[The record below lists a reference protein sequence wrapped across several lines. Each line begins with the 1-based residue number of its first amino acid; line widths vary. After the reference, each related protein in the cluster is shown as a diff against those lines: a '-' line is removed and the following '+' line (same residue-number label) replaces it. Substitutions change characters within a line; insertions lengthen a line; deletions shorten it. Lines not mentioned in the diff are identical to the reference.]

1 MRRRSSLLVSLFV
14 VLATTGCIKETYDMN
29 KLSKEEHLSPTM
41 AISAIKGDV
50 SLSDMVKSNDT
61 LVFDQNK
68 FVTIVFKKDSVINLK
83 LTDYFNLN
91 NMVSFSQSYTLGDL
105 SLSDFQSTIGIPLSQ
120 ISLFF
125 SPALKAQFVA
135 LDNGSAHP
143 FPPFPSVNLG
153 ENTFPVFS
161 NFQNAV
167 FRSGFIDISITNN
180 LTAPL
185 NNISVNLYNSSGH
198 TAIGTGVTIPASQP
212 GETKSGSI
220 DLTGQMVTNSVIA
233 AIVLSGS
240 PGNATPVLI
249 SLNNSNIQISV
260 RGRDLIVESGR
271 VILPAQTVTSLNDKD
286 TVDFDPGSGIE
297 LDQFKVTTGNF
308 AYHVK
313 STSALAASLEITMP
327 TTLRSGTPVSELIN
341 IGPISQSDGSI
352 SFNNTTIDLGADIHQ
367 PFNRVPITYGINV
380 NSNGNMINF
389 NSTDQVQLSL
399 KLLNPVF
406 DFVKGYFGQ
415 TTETFKSDSIKFD
428 INNILSHITG
438 SFLISNPSIKLYY
451 SNSFAIP
458 IQLNLSASGK
468 RGTNVVNLGLAPF
481 TIHYPVAPASRD
493 VSDSLIIDKTTS
505 TLPALIS
512 MPPEEIRFSGSAM
525 MNPAGNDGLFD
536 NYVFGNSRF
545 YGSCEVE
552 VPMQFRAT
560 NLQFTDTV
568 NNFLE
573 DNNSITAEN
582 FDSLRINFAATNG
595 FPFGVS
601 LKVSLYD
608 TLTHSIKSTIN
619 ATGILA
625 PAPVDAN
632 GKVSGVTET
641 STNIEFTKDFFSS
654 IGKEDKIIFQFT
666 LNTTGSGSQDVKIYS
681 DYRIVFNAALVVKP
695 DINLK

>member
-1 MRRRSSLLVSLFV
+1 MRMRSFLLVSLIV
-14 VLATTGCIKETYDMN
+14 VFAYTGCVKETYDMN
-29 KLSKEEHLSPTM
+29 KLSKEEHLSPTV
-41 AISAIKGDV
+41 AISAIKGNV

-68 FVTIVFKKDSVINLK
+68 FLTIVFKKDSVINLK
-83 LTDYFNLN
+83 LTDYFDLN
-91 NMVSFSQSYTLGDL
+91 NMVSFGQSYTLGDL
-105 SLSDFQSTIGIPLSQ
+105 SLADFQSAIGITLNQ

-125 SPALKAQFVA
+125 SPALRAQFVA
-135 LDNGSAHP
+135 LDNGSTHP

-153 ENTFPVFS
+153 ETAFPLFS
-161 NFQNAV
+161 NIQNAV
-167 FRSGFIDISITNN
+167 FKSGFIDISITNN

-185 NNISVNLYNSSGH
+185 NSINVNLYNSSGH

-212 GETKSGSI
+212 GETKTASI
-220 DLTGQMVTNSVIA
+220 DLTGQTVTNSVVA

-240 PGNATPVLI
+240 PGNSSPVLI
-249 SLNNSNIQISV
+249 SLNNNNIQITV
-260 RGRDLIVESGR
+260 RGRDLIVKSGR
-271 VILPAQTVTSLNDKD
+271 VILPSQTVTSLNDKD
-286 TVDFDPGSGIE
+286 TVDFNPGNGIE
-297 LDQFKVTTGNF
+297 LDQLKVTIGDFT
-308 AYHVK
+308 YHVQ
-313 STSALAASLEITMP
+313 STSSLTASLSVTMP
-327 TTLRSGTPVSELIN
+327 TALQNGTAVSQSIN
-341 IGPISQSDGSI
+341 IGPVSQSDGNI
-352 SFNNTTIDLGADIHQ
+352 SFNNTTVDLGTDTHQ
-367 PFNRVPITYGINV
+367 PYNKIPITYSINV

-389 NSTDQVQLSL
+389 NSTDEVQLSL

-458 IQLNLSASGK
+458 IQLNLNASGK

-481 TIHYPVAPASRD
+481 TIHYPVAPANRD

-512 MPPEEIRFSGSAM
+512 IPPEEIRFSGSAM
-525 MNPAGNDGLFD
+525 MNPSGNDSLFD

-552 VPMQFRAT
+552 VPMEFHAT

-582 FDSLRINFAATNG
+582 FDSLRINFTATNG

-608 TLTHSIKSTIN
+608 TLTHSIKSTVN

-625 PAPVDAN
+625 PAPVDVN

-654 IGKEDKIIFQFT
+654 ISKEDKIIFP
-666 LNTTGSGSQDVKIYS
+666 VYS
-681 DYRIVFNAALVVKP
+681 
-695 DINLK
+695 